1 MICNVYRDD
10 LVDAVY
16 LTPQQ
21 LSSSHPPPPLQQLPP
36 ECSSADGTGS
46 PGINIDIV
54 IGIGIGIG
62 INIDIVI
69 GIGIGIG
76 INIVIVIGTL
86 AHQPSLLS
94 IRGSNSPLLPTLPA
108 AALF

>member
-54 IGIGIGIG
+54 IGI
-62 INIDIVI
+62 VI

-76 INIVIVIGTL
+76 IVIGLL

-94 IRGSNSPLLPTLPA
+94 VCGSNSPLLPNLPA

>member
-62 INIDIVI
+62 INI
-69 GIGIGIG
+69 
-76 INIVIVIGTL
+76 VIVIGTL

>member
-21 LSSSHPPPPLQQLPP
+21 LSSSPPPPPLQQLPP

-46 PGINIDIV
+46 P
-54 IGIGIGIG
+54 G

>member
-46 PGINIDIV
+46 PGINIVIV
-54 IGIGIGIG
+54 
-62 INIDIVI
+62 
-69 GIGIGIG
+69 IGIG

-108 AALF
+108 AAALI

>member
-54 IGIGIGIG
+54 IGIVFV
-62 INIDIVI
+62 VI
-69 GIGIGIG
+69 GL
-76 INIVIVIGTL
+76 L

>member
-21 LSSSHPPPPLQQLPP
+21 LSSSPPPPPLQQLPP

-54 IGIGIGIG
+54 I
-62 INIDIVI
+62 DIVI
-69 GIGIGIG
+69 GIGI
-76 INIVIVIGTL
+76 NFVIVIGTL

-94 IRGSNSPLLPTLPA
+94 VRGSNSPLLPTLPA